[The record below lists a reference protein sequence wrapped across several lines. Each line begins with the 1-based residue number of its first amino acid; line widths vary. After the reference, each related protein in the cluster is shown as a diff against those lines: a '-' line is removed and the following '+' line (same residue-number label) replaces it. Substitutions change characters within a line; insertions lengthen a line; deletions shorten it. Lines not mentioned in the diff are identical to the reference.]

1 MPTIAPYGSWISPF
15 RAGEVSSG
23 TLSFGG
29 IQATQDSLCW
39 LEYRPGESGR
49 GVIVR
54 KAGGSIVDVTPR
66 GRNVRSRVHE
76 YGGGAFA
83 VWKDV
88 VVFANLE
95 DQRLYRQ
102 VGNGPPRSI
111 TQAAGIDAGHRF
123 ADLRFSPDGTWIVCV
138 QEVHRQAVPTVNR
151 LVVLPSDGSGP
162 PRPIA
167 EGRDFY
173 SSPRLSP
180 DGRHLAWLE
189 WDHPNMPWDG
199 TELWIADMQ
208 EDRTITEP
216 RQVAGGVAESIFQPE
231 WSPKGVLHF
240 VSDRSGWWNLY
251 RLGESEVAAI
261 APRSAEFGSPAWTF
275 GQSHYDFLPD
285 GRIVCLI
292 HDQGSATL
300 EVIATESGERTA
312 IPIPWTT
319 FMRDLTAEPGGDRIW
334 ITAASPTRP
343 YTLLEV
349 DTRTHQVT
357 EVRSSASFPITDSY
371 ISAPES
377 IWFPNREGEQVHAF
391 YYAAHNPDFQ
401 APEGEKAPLLVTC
414 HGGPTSQAFPD
425 LKPSYQYWTSRGF
438 AILDVNHGGSTGFG
452 RAYRERLV
460 GKWGLLDATDCVDG
474 ARDQARKGRVD
485 EGRLAIRGGSAGG
498 FTTLCAL
505 TFHDA
510 FRAGAA
516 YYAVAD
522 LEALAR
528 ETHKF
533 ESRYLDRLIG
543 PYPEAAAVYRE
554 RSPLYSADRISRPV
568 IFFQGLE
575 DQVVPPAQAE
585 AMVAALKARGVP
597 HAYLAFAGESHGFR
611 AAKVRARC
619 LEAELYFYS
628 KILGFEL
635 GEAVEPAPIIGLQ
648 SPAQVVGDTN
658 DQTGLS

>member
-1 MPTIAPYGSWISPF
+1 
-15 RAGEVSSG
+15 
-23 TLSFGG
+23 
-29 IQATQDSLCW
+29 
-39 LEYRPGESGR
+39 
-49 GVIVR
+49 
-54 KAGGSIVDVTPR
+54 
-66 GRNVRSRVHE
+66 
-76 YGGGAFA
+76 
-83 VWKDV
+83 VWNDV

-102 VGNGPPRSI
+102 VGDGPARSI
-111 TQAAGIDAGHRF
+111 TQAAGIDAGTRF

-138 QEVHRQAVPTVNR
+138 QEVHRQAVPVVNR
-151 LVVLPSDGSGP
+151 LVVIPADGSGP
-162 PRPIA
+162 PRPMTQ
-167 EGRDFY
+167 GRDFY

-180 DGRHLAWLE
+180 DGKRVAWLE

-199 TELWIADMQ
+199 TELWMAEVQ
-208 EDRTITEP
+208 EDRTIAER
-216 RQVAGGVAESIFQPE
+216 RQVAGGVDESIFQPE
-231 WSPKGVLHF
+231 WSPRGVLHF
-240 VSDRSGWWNLY
+240 VSDRTGWWNLY
-251 RLGESEVAAI
+251 RVDGSGVAAI
-261 APRSAEFGSPAWTF
+261 APRAAEFGSPAWTF
-275 GQSHYDFLPD
+275 GQSHYAFLSGD
-285 GRIVCLI
+285 RLVCLV
-292 HDQGSATL
+292 HERGEASL
-300 EVIATESGERTA
+300 EVIEAGGGTSTSALSASSGASAQERSA

-357 EVRSSASFPITDSY
+357 EIRSSASFPIDDAH
-371 ISAPES
+371 ISAAES
-377 IWFPNREGEQVHAF
+377 IWFSNRDGEQVHAF
-391 YYAAHNPDFQ
+391 YYAARNPDFR
-401 APEGEKAPLLVTC
+401 APEGEKPPLLVTC

-452 RAYRERLV
+452 RPYRERLV
-460 GKWGLLDATDCVDG
+460 GKWGLVDTTDCVDG
-474 ARDQARKGRVD
+474 ARDQARQGRVD

-528 ETHKF
+528 DTHKF
-533 ESRYLDRLIG
+533 ESRYLDRLVG

-554 RSPLYSADRISRPV
+554 RSPLYSADRVSNPI

-575 DQVVPPAQAE
+575 DKVVLPAQAE
-585 AMVAALKARGVP
+585 AMISALQARGVP
-597 HAYLAFAGESHGFR
+597 HAYLSFAGESHGFR

-635 GEAVEPAPIIGLQ
+635 GEPVEPVVITNLSAPATPLM
-648 SPAQVVGDTN
+648 P
-658 DQTGLS
+658 